1 MESWSVGYDGD
12 EDVER
17 HAGIPS
23 EPESPPTCHPDR
35 SRDLAGS
42 GGTGRALPDQTSD
55 TSSLTPANLRLTTV
69 SDYICPWCFVGFTR
83 LEALRDD
90 YDIDFEACA
99 YELRPGIPPEGIS
112 RAEASKGRVYPPGYV
127 ENLIATARDSGIDM
141 KRPPLIPNTRLAHEA
156 TEFAKDHGKTW
167 EIHRALFSA
176 YFEHERDLGNIDV
189 VCDVAATIGLDPDA
203 LRTTL
208 ATHRHAAEVQRQLD
222 WSRAIG
228 VTGVPTVIFNNRFSL
243 VGAQDLDVVLD
254 VAKRV
259 VSLPAEPLPS

>member
-12 EDVER
+12 DDVER
-17 HAGIPS
+17 HAGIEATTP
-23 EPESPPTCHPDR
+23 EPDKP
-35 SRDLAGS
+35 
-42 GGTGRALPDQTSD
+42 
-55 TSSLTPANLRLTTV
+55 NLRLTAV

-83 LEALRDD
+83 LEALRAD
-90 YDIDFEACA
+90 YDIDFEAGA

-156 TEFAKDHGKTW
+156 TEFAKERGKTW
-167 EIHRALFSA
+167 EIHHALFSA

-189 VCDVAATIGLDPDA
+189 ICDVAGSIGLDADA
-203 LRTTL
+203 LRQALT
-208 ATHRHAAEVQRQLD
+208 THRYASEVQRQLD
-222 WSRAIG
+222 WSRAAGI
-228 VTGVPTVIFNNRFSL
+228 TGVPTVIFNGRFAL
-243 VGAQDLDVVLD
+243 VGAQDLNVVQD

-259 VSLPAEPLPS
+259 VTLPAEPLDVSTNR